1 MMEYT
6 AQVICL
12 LPPIPAAP
20 RRFHDERIPV
30 RTVRSARSLGYEVR
44 APSKATRSQR

>member
-12 LPPIPAAP
+12 LPPVPAAP
-20 RRFHDERIPV
+20 RHFRDERIPV
-30 RTVRSARSLGYEVR
+30 RTVRRARSLGYEVR
-44 APSKATRSQR
+44 APS